1 MTNLEMAQK
10 NGWKIVK
17 QLEDGRR
24 VDVLI
29 IGLLQTCVEL
39 LAAIADKMDIP
50 NAPMATK
57 REDE

>member
-10 NGWKIVK
+10 YGWKMVK
-17 QLEDGRR
+17 QLENGKR

-29 IGLLQTCVEL
+29 LGLLQTGVEL

-50 NAPMATK
+50 NAPMATEQ
-57 REDE
+57 EDE